1 LQGSDNGSAIA
12 TVTTFKRDDSMTMPH
27 ATATD
32 RPAEDEPLDCPV
44 LQVSPEVYAEFLAM
58 LEAPPNPNERL

>member
-1 LQGSDNGSAIA
+1 
-12 TVTTFKRDDSMTMPH
+12 MTMPQ
-27 ATATD
+27 AIATD

-58 LEAPPNPNERL
+58 LEAPPNPNERLLKSLRTPAPWEAEKSATM

>member
-1 LQGSDNGSAIA
+1 
-12 TVTTFKRDDSMTMPH
+12 MTMPQ
-27 ATATD
+27 ASATD

-58 LEAPPNPNERL
+58 LEAPPNPNERLLKSLRTAAPWEAEKSATM